1 MEDIEVVMVP
11 DMAVLGI
18 RKRGHYAI
26 IPQLIMTVCM
36 FAMEK
41 GVAMTG
47 PPIFVMHEQSREE
60 AMTADQKGTAD
71 VEIAVPVAG
80 KPEGEG
86 EVRSYTLP
94 GGRMARVV
102 HKGPYE
108 ACEPTYNLL
117 FAWIAEQK
125 KTITGPMRE
134 VYLNDPH
141 EVGPE
146 EILTE
151 IYAPIS

>member
-1 MEDIEVVMVP
+1 MVLVP

-18 RKRGHYAI
+18 RKRGHYAV
-26 IPQLIMTVCM
+26 IPELIMNVCVY
-36 FAMEK
+36 AMER
-41 GVAMTG
+41 GIAITG
-47 PPIFVMHEQSREE
+47 PPIFVMHEQSAEE
-60 AMTADQKGTAD
+60 AMAADREGTAD
-71 VEIAVPVAG
+71 VEIAIPVTGGAEG
-80 KPEGEG
+80 EGEG

-94 GGRMARVV
+94 GGKMAKIV

-108 ACEPTYNLL
+108 ACEPTYNRL
-117 FAWIAEQK
+117 FAWIAGQG

>member
-1 MEDIEVVMVP
+1 MENVEVVMVP

-18 RKRGHYAI
+18 RKRGHYAM
-26 IPQLIMTVCM
+26 IPELIMKACIY
-36 FAMEK
+36 AMER
-41 GVAMTG
+41 GITMTG
-47 PPIFVMHEQSREE
+47 PPIFVMHEQSAEE
-60 AMTADQKGTAD
+60 AMAADREGTAD
-71 VEIAVPVAG
+71 VEIAIPVAG
-80 KPEGEG
+80 EAEGEG

-94 GGRMARVV
+94 GGKMARIV

-108 ACEPTYNLL
+108 ACEPTYHRL
-117 FAWIAEQK
+117 FAWIAEQG

-141 EVGPE
+141 EVRSE

>member
-1 MEDIEVVMVP
+1 MEEVEVVTVP
-11 DMAVLGI
+11 ETAVIGI
-18 RKRGHYAI
+18 RKRGHYRM
-26 IPQLIMTVCM
+26 IPELIMKTCIH
-36 FAMEK
+36 AMEK
-41 GVAMTG
+41 GIMITG

-60 AMTADQKGTAD
+60 AMAADQEGTAD

-80 KPEGEG
+80 KAEGEG

-94 GGRMARVV
+94 GGKMAKIV
-102 HKGPYE
+102 HRGPYE
-108 ACEPTYNLL
+108 ACEPTYNRL
-117 FAWIAEQK
+117 FAWIADQG

-134 VYLNDPH
+134 VYLNDPR
-141 EVGPE
+141 EVGQE